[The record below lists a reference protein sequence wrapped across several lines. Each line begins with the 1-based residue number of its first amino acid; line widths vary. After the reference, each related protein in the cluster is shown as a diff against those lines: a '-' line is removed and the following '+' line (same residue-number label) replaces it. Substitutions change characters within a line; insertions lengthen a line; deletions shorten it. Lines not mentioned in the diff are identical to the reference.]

1 MKQNLLLLVS
11 SNGLAAKL
19 SDEIHVL
26 HRLIY
31 HPVHSPLGSFDLNY
45 FFLINIVVIH
55 VPHVSL
61 KKIYLKIY
69 LKKIYLNNKQQG
81 FTYLGTME

>member
-31 HPVHSPLGSFDLNY
+31 LPVHSPLGSFDLNY
-45 FFLINIVVIH
+45 FFSNKYSGDSRATGVFKEKA
-55 VPHVSL
+55 S
-61 KKIYLKIY
+61 KKNWVASNHK
-69 LKKIYLNNKQQG
+69 
-81 FTYLGTME
+81 T